1 MALNSKEYMSK
12 EISQIQAVYLAGT
25 SYCGSTLLAFLL
37 NSHPQVVS
45 VGEASLNRR
54 VQKKQKI
61 NYVCSCGSLLVNC
74 TFWTEIFRLVE
85 ERGLQF
91 GAYNWTN
98 DYKYKNAL
106 LHKFFSTYP
115 SQRLLRALQKIALC
129 RLPFHK
135 NRVAY
140 ANKVNIAFIQSALQL
155 TGTEVFFDTSK
166 ALMRLSYLHA
176 MPALDLKVVRV
187 VRDVRA
193 FANSYKSRGV
203 AVEQAA
209 RHWRNYQLSADDFLQ
224 TLPSDRVMVMRYED
238 FCHAPLHWL
247 RRLHTFF
254 GVQPLEPPE
263 TITSGEHH
271 IIGNHMRLQKITAIT
286 TNDSWREKLTAAET
300 TRILRIAGVIN
311 ERLGYLPH
319 GLEQIPV
326 PQGVTDTLE
335 ERTSSP
341 VSG

>member
-1 MALNSKEYMSK
+1 MH
-12 EISQIQAVYLAGT
+12 EIAQIKVVYLAGT

-37 NSHPQVVS
+37 NAHPQVVS
-45 VGEASLNRR
+45 IGEASLHRR
-54 VQKKQKI
+54 GQKKKI
-61 NYVCSCGSLLVNC
+61 LTYMCSCGSLLVRC
-74 TFWTEIFRLVE
+74 AFWTAMFRLVN

-106 LHKFFSTYP
+106 LH
-115 SQRLLRALQKIALC
+115 RLFTIYAAQPWLSALQNLTLR

-166 ALMRLSYLHA
+166 ALLRLAYLQQL
-176 MPALDLKVVRV
+176 PELDLKVVRV

-193 FANSYKSRGV
+193 FAHSYKRRGV

-209 RHWRNYQLSADDFLQ
+209 RQWRNYQVAVEALLHP
-224 TLPSDRVMVMRYED
+224 LPGDRVMLLRYED
-238 FCHAPLHWL
+238 FCHAPRQWL
-247 RRLHTFF
+247 RQLHTFF
-254 GVQPLEPPE
+254 GVPPRDPPE
-263 TITSGEHH
+263 TITPSEHH
-271 IIGNHMRLQKITAIT
+271 IIGNHMRLQNITTITA
-286 TNDSWREKLTAAET
+286 NDSWREHLTGVET
-300 TRILRIAGVIN
+300 TRILRIAGDIN
-311 ERLGYLPH
+311 ARLGYPPHLREALP
-319 GLEQIPV
+319 GPPGGTGALPA
-326 PQGVTDTLE
+326 
-335 ERTSSP
+335 RASAP